1 MLSLTEGKKQDGSM
15 LADSQLLTYFSQY
28 AVFSTRQAMCLY
40 DDPAYSLRVNFMA
53 PFRNGVMTPQMEE
66 FNKCMSGVRVSMEW
80 LFGDIIQYFKFM
92 DLKKP
97 KNRSQLYW
105 KLSSPLNFD
114 IYIFFYFYFIIFSG
128 NEIPIVLVSVP
139 KFDVLKKGEE
149 IMIACNVTR
158 VVNLSGLK
166 LKRISWFKD
175 GVRVQTVRCPLP
187 NVPEDT
193 LQPLVVK
200 DGALFATGGL
210 LLIVL

>member
-92 DLKKP
+92 DLKKNL
-97 KNRSQLYW
+97 KIGLSSIGKLFVACALLRHALTCLYGNTTSRYFN
-105 KLSSPLNFD
+105 LSSPTPEE
-114 IYIFFYFYFIIFSG
+114 YF
-128 NEIPIVLVSVP
+128 
-139 KFDVLKKGEE
+139 
-149 IMIACNVTR
+149 A
-158 VVNLSGLK
+158 
-166 LKRISWFKD
+166 
-175 GVRVQTVRCPLP
+175 
-187 NVPEDT
+187 
-193 LQPLVVK
+193 
-200 DGALFATGGL
+200 
-210 LLIVL
+210 